1 VIFRV
6 HHAQPMRQADPIA
19 GLRRRAERHGQEMAI
34 VPRRPTG
41 RAFDDVRRDRD
52 GCPPDLGLQP
62 EALLG
67 RKTSGRVLDRLDSI
81 VCHGED
87 LELCWISTRALHDS
101 LKPEA

>member
-1 VIFRV
+1 VIFGV

-62 EALLG
+62 AALLG
-67 RKTSGRVLDRLDSI
+67 RKTSGRALDRLDPI